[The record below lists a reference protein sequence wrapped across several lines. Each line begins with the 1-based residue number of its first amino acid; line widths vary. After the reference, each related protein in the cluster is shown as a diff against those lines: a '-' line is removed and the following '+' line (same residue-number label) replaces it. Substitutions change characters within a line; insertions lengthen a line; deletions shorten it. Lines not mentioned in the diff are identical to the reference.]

1 MIPVLVTSGDPVTR
15 DFDIFG
21 QYWLT
26 DCISCTVTEER
37 NGIYDCQIVYPING
51 ANYDQIEN
59 GTIVL
64 CPHDNTLD
72 RQPFVVYRRELNLD
86 GTATLYLHHISYA
99 LNYIV
104 TDSFPDGTTDALS
117 SIFAGITA
125 TAAPYVNGFSASLPD
140 DIGLYQFS
148 ADDDTETVLGFAMAH
163 TFARSVRDLLIGSKE
178 SILSTLEHGEFEWD
192 RYNVIFHNGPNG
204 RGNDNGVAIRYG
216 GTLTEARQTDDTE
229 SAYSGV
235 VPYWIDPSTNKVVKL
250 STQGGRTV
258 SVDEEAPEDG
268 YFPGRY
274 NRRLVPLDASQV
286 FDSEPTPTQLRQYA
300 EEYLGNLQP
309 WQQYSNITINFV
321 TQDTDSTDDYA
332 ELQGVRLCDTIHVS
346 VAPFQAEYTA
356 KIIKTVYNVLLERY
370 DSVEIGQP
378 QVTLSDIYGGTSSAA
393 APSAAPAFD
402 PTQYYTKTET
412 DDLLDDKVSTDS
424 NASLRGLTTSSATN
438 LGNGAVDI
446 AATLL
451 PAQSTTSVRGSLNV
465 AGAATFNSPANFAGG
480 ITSVGGGALCTGSQR
495 ALGIQCGEYSAS
507 ASVAKASTKEY
518 EITFPVAFA
527 TGCVPIVVVSMM
539 ANSASAA
546 SLGNTVPYV
555 MGTSRD
561 NEKFTVKF
569 FNNSTIAHT
578 PSFTWVAIG
587 EMEG

>member
-1 MIPVLVTSGDPVTR
+1 MIPVLATSGDPVTR

-26 DCISCTVTEER
+26 DCVSCTVTEER
-37 NGIYDCQIVYPING
+37 NGLYECQIVYPIDG

-117 SIFAGITA
+117 SIFAGITT

-178 SILSTLEHGEFEWD
+178 SILSILEHGEFEWD

-235 VPYWIDPSTNKVVKL
+235 VPYWIDSSTNKVVKL

-412 DDLLDDKVSTDS
+412 DDLLDDKADAADVPTKVSDLTNDS
-424 NASLRGLTTSSATN
+424 GFIPNGTTSAVNLYGPVQFGSAS
-438 LGNGAVDI
+438 GG
-446 AATLL
+446 
-451 PAQSTTSVRGSLNV
+451 
-465 AGAATFNSPANFAGG
+465 AGAPPAFNVYNPANLAGG
-480 ITSVGGGALCTGSQR
+480 ITSVGGGALCTSSQR

-507 ASVAKASTKEY
+507 ASVAKASTKKY

-539 ANSASAA
+539 ASSASAA

-555 MGTSRD
+555 MGTTRS
-561 NEKFTVKF
+561 ETGFTVKF

-578 PSFTWVAIG
+578 PRFTWVAIG
-587 EMEG
+587 EMGS